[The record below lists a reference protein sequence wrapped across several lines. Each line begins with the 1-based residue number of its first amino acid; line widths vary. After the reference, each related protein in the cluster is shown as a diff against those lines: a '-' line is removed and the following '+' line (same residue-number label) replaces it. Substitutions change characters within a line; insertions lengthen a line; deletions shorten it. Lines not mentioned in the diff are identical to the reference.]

1 MPFITDTVSV
11 EIEVTPEKLL
21 EAYDSMSPEE
31 QTETLEGLRE
41 HFEEYHELPRDAQLE
56 LETCRIAEASNLSS
70 YDYQNVNRYL
80 ARYGFKLVRAI

>member
-31 QTETLEGLRE
+31 QTEILDALME
-41 HFEEYHELPRDAQLE
+41 HFAARYRWLGEDI
-56 LETCRIAEASNLSS
+56 CRIAEACRLSS
-70 YDYQNVNRYL
+70 YDYQNVNRHL
-80 ARYGFKLVRAI
+80 SRYGFKLVKAI